1 MTFIEFLDLH
11 FRLNTLTVFRAVLDD
26 PDFERGGV
34 TTSFIDERPYLLIY
48 LPPND
53 ILTAHCKKYCKKP

>member
-26 PDFERGGV
+26 PAQSGEAAAMLDDLRADAAAV
-34 TTSFIDERPYLLIY
+34 T
-48 LPPND
+48 
-53 ILTAHCKKYCKKP
+53 AA